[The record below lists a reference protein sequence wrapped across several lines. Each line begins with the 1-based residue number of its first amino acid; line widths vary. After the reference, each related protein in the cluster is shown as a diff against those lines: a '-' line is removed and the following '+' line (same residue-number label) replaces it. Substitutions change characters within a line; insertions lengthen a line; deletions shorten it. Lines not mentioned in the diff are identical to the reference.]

1 MTDWIDVIVQGM
13 LLGGLYA
20 LYASG
25 LSLIFG
31 VMRLVNVAHGDLIVL
46 AAFLA
51 FAIRI
56 PGAETSFASL
66 LLTVPVMFAIGY
78 VLQRALLN
86 GAMGA
91 NVLRPML
98 LTFGLSIVLQNGL
111 LEVFSADARKLP
123 GGAIETMSLPLGN
136 GIAVGILPVITL
148 LAAIAVLGAL
158 QFMLRRT
165 AIGRAFRATSDDAEA
180 AGWMGINHRNLFALA
195 TGMSM
200 AVVGIAAVFMGTRA
214 SFDPASGPD
223 RLIFAFEAVVIGGLG
238 SLWGTLAGG
247 IALGVAQS
255 VGASLDP
262 DWQLLAGHLLFLLVL
277 LIAPNG
283 IFPQRG
289 NQ

>member
-1 MTDWIDVIVQGM
+1 MTGWIDVIVQGI

-25 LSLIFG
+25 LSIIFG
-31 VMRLVNVAHGDLIVL
+31 VMRLVHVAHGDLIVL

-56 PGAETSFASL
+56 PGAETSFSSL

-111 LEVFSADARKLP
+111 LDIFSADSRKLP
-123 GGAIETMSLPLGN
+123 GGAIETMSLPLGG

-195 TGMSM
+195 TGISM

-255 VGASLDP
+255 IGASLDP
-262 DWQLLAGHLLFLLVL
+262 DWQLLAGHLLFLVVL

-283 IFPQRG
+283 LFPQRG

>member
-1 MTDWIDVIVQGM
+1 MMGWIDVIVQGI

-56 PGAETSFASL
+56 PGAETSFSSL
-66 LLTVPVMFAIGY
+66 LLTVPFMFAIGY

-111 LEVFSADARKLP
+111 LDIFSADSRKLP
-123 GGAIETMSLPLGN
+123 GGAIEIMSLPLGG

-148 LAAIAVLGAL
+148 MAAIAVLGAL

-255 VGASLDP
+255 VGGSLNP
-262 DWQLLAGHLLFLLVL
+262 DWQLLAGHLLFLVVL

-283 IFPQRG
+283 LFPQRG